1 MIEVNEQLRET
12 LEKIVF
18 NEELLDVLKNAIDGA
33 TADKMS
39 SKQLKLLI
47 IEQRTKIFE
56 DLLEFFPYQVENYLA
71 LNSLDEFT
79 SNQVDPEL
87 NRELEE
93 KNQFLEEVSMRIN
106 RIHEKLRD
114 NLKI

>member
-1 MIEVNEQLRET
+1 MMKMNDQLYEV

-33 TADKMS
+33 TVDKMS

-56 DLLEFFPYQVENYLA
+56 DLLEFFPYHVKQYLI
-71 LNSLDEFT
+71 LNSLDAFT
-79 SNQVDPEL
+79 NSQGDPEL

-93 KNQFLEEVSMRIN
+93 KNQFLEEVGIRIS
-106 RIHEKLRD
+106 RIHEKL
-114 NLKI
+114 K